1 MDYKKKYEK
10 LVDAVKVLRDN
21 NPSDEGIHNWVND
34 NVPELKESEDER
46 IKKNCI
52 YFLELQKQHH
62 AATFEIEECI
72 AWLEKQKNFASIGI
86 NFKVGDWVVFNNNH
100 ESIYQIEKIK
110 NFQYIL
116 RHILGGSMPLSF
128 SSENMLRLW
137 TLQDAKDGNVLSFYS
152 EYRGNK
158 MMQVGI
164 VKEYVGKH
172 GGCSNTFSVYVG
184 MNWENNLQIG
194 RYMGC
199 DDIQPATKKQCD
211 LLFTKMKEAGYKWNA
226 NKKELIKAE

>member
-1 MDYKKKYEK
+1 MTQEEK
-10 LVDAVKVLRDN
+10 AKAYDEAVKEA
-21 NPSDEGIHNWVND
+21 SIAYKDEDKHLKATLERIF
-34 NVPELKESEDER
+34 PELKESEDER

-52 YFLELQKQHH
+52 HFLELQKQHH

-72 AWLEKQKNFASIGI
+72 AWLEKQKDFASIGI

-137 TLQDAKDGNVLSFYS
+137 TIQDVNVGDVLANKNGAIFINAGSNWGGTLDCYCYLSVQNEFCIEEHKTGSWLY
-152 EYRGNK
+152 K
-158 MMQVGI
+158 
-164 VKEYVGKH
+164 
-172 GGCSNTFSVYVG
+172 
-184 MNWENNLQIG
+184 
-194 RYMGC
+194 
-199 DDIQPATKKQCD
+199 DDIKPATKEQCD
-211 LLFTKMKEAGYKWNA
+211 LLFTKMKEAGYKWDA
-226 NKKELIKAE
+226 EKKELIKAE